1 MSIYSYQGTGGAP
14 EPVSQPVPPR
24 KTHTRPES
32 WHARC
37 LRDEAEQL
45 TIAVR
50 MLEFADG
57 YREGVAEAQVAA

>member
-1 MSIYSYQGTGGAP
+1 MKHPKKSNTQ
-14 EPVSQPVPPR
+14 R
-24 KTHTRPES
+24 RPES
-32 WHARC
+32 WHARV

-45 TIAVR
+45 TAAIR

>member
-1 MSIYSYQGTGGAP
+1 MYCPKQINTRRKP
-14 EPVSQPVPPR
+14 EA
-24 KTHTRPES
+24 
-32 WHARC
+32 WHAQV
-37 LRDEAEQL
+37 LRDEIEQL

>member
-1 MSIYSYQGTGGAP
+1 MS
-14 EPVSQPVPPR
+14 
-24 KTHTRPES
+24 KTNTRPEA
-32 WHARC
+32 WHARV

>member
-1 MSIYSYQGTGGAP
+1 MMKTKNAP
-14 EPVSQPVPPR
+14 EA
-24 KTHTRPES
+24 
-32 WHARC
+32 WLARC

>member
-1 MSIYSYQGTGGAP
+1 MSKRNGP
-14 EPVSQPVPPR
+14 EA
-24 KTHTRPES
+24 
-32 WHARC
+32 WHARV

>member
-1 MSIYSYQGTGGAP
+1 MKHPKQINTRHKP
-14 EPVSQPVPPR
+14 EA
-24 KTHTRPES
+24 
-32 WHARC
+32 WHAQV

>member
-1 MSIYSYQGTGGAP
+1 MNHQVKGP
-14 EPVSQPVPPR
+14 EA
-24 KTHTRPES
+24 
-32 WHARC
+32 WHART
-37 LRDEAEQL
+37 LRDYAEQL